1 MYALTEVEKSNGTN
15 DLGTLWAPGGT
26 LRTIEDKGGNFVKK
40 LEKVVQ
46 ERKSRL
52 HGSKPPLDGSET
64 EDEESGSQADRSR
77 SLSIAFDESANSLD
91 DAGRGQRGST
101 SSCDSTTLSTSDWA
115 SNTQSENGSGPEDDT
130 IDRAIR
136 EVEESLPRE
145 VACVNFVHPRRL
157 RALLRPKLNSTLTM
171 VPLHHRHNQLDAR
184 GGTECWTVASIDL
197 AAGVVRH
204 YNPAGLKHVDLEH
217 VRRTLEPLAS
227 PDIYRFE
234 EATVS
239 RRVYTD
245 GS

>member
-15 DLGTLWAPGGT
+15 DLSILWAPGGT
-26 LRTIEDKGGNFVKK
+26 LRTIEDTGGNFVKR

-52 HGSKPPLDGSET
+52 HGRKSALDGSET

-77 SLSIAFDESANSLD
+77 SLSTAYEESTNSLD
-91 DAGRGQRGST
+91 GAGRGQRSST
-101 SSCDSTTLSTSDWA
+101 SSCNSTVLSSSDWA
-115 SNTQSENGSGPEDDT
+115 SIKQSEDGSRPEDDT

-136 EVEESLPRE
+136 EVEKSLPRE

-157 RALLRPKLNSTLTM
+157 RLLRPKPNSTLTM
-171 VPLHHRHNQLDAR
+171 VPLHHR
-184 GGTECWTVASIDL
+184 GTGCWTVASIDL

-204 YNPAGLKHVDLEH
+204 YDPAGPKHVDLEH
-217 VRRTLEPLAS
+217 VRTTLEPLAP
-227 PDIYRFE
+227 PDMYRFE

-239 RRVYTD
+239 RRVHAD
-245 GS
+245 VA